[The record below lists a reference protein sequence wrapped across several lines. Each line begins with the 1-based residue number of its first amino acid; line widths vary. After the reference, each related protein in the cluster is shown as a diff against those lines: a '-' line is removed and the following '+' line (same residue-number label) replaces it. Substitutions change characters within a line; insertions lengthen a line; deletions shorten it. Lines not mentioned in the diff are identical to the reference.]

1 MANIIEFN
9 LSNEDRERLD
19 KIIHLL
25 SGIQSYYAETEAR
38 LFPEGRGT
46 TEAAEVNTPEP
57 EKPAEAPK
65 TAKETAPEETSTA
78 PDLPWETEE
87 PEKAEPSV
95 DLAQIQQK
103 VVQLCALGGG
113 VKKAAVRGVINQ
125 YGTKVSDL
133 KDKPETWTEVWTK
146 LLAIE
151 QEG

>member
-1 MANIIEFN
+1 MANIIEIN
-9 LSNEDRERLD
+9 LSAEDRARLD
-19 KIIHLL
+19 NIAELL
-25 SGIQSYYAETEAR
+25 QGIRSYFSAAEAA
-38 LFPEGRGT
+38 LFPQRRGT
-46 TEAAEVNTPEP
+46 TAAAEVNTPEA
-57 EKPAEAPK
+57 EKPAGTPK

-78 PDLPWETEE
+78 PDLPGKAEE
-87 PEKAEPSV
+87 PAKAEPSV

-125 YGTKVSDL
+125 YGAKVSDL

-146 LLAIE
+146 LCAIE

>member
-1 MANIIEFN
+1 MANVIEFN
-9 LSNEDRERLD
+9 LAAEDRARLD

-25 SGIQSYYAETEAR
+25 TGIQSYYAEAEAR

-46 TEAAEVNTPEP
+46 TETTEVNTPEP
-57 EKPAEAPK
+57 EKPVEPPK
-65 TAKETAPEETSTA
+65 TAKETAPEETSAT
-78 PDLPWETEE
+78 PE
-87 PEKAEPSV
+87 PPQEADEPVKAEPSV

-125 YGTKVSDL
+125 YGAKVSDL
-133 KDKPETWTEVWTK
+133 KDKPETWTEVWEK
-146 LLAIE
+146 LCELE

>member
-9 LSNEDRERLD
+9 LSNEDRARLD

-38 LFPEGRGT
+38 LFPERSGT
-46 TEAAEVNTPEP
+46 TEAAEVNTPEA
-57 EKPAEAPK
+57 EKPAEHPK
-65 TAKETAPEETSTA
+65 TAKETAPEETSAA
-78 PDLPWETEE
+78 PDLPWETDE

-133 KDKPETWTEVWTK
+133 KDMPDKWAEIWDKLVKLEKEV
-146 LLAIE
+146 
-151 QEG
+151 